1 MYYLKISNIMKKRMI
16 FFAAIAAATAISP
29 VCAKAG
35 EPIKAEVGTDIVSS
49 YLWRGSKLDGAAI
62 QPSLGLEWNGL
73 SLSAWGSTGFCSD
86 ACEVDLTLAYSIGG
100 FTIGITDY
108 WCANSSAKYFDFS
121 PETLHVAEVNLGYD
135 FGPVALNWYTN
146 CLGAVGCTPE
156 GAKAYASYFEVSAPF
171 SLGGIEWSA
180 AVGAT
185 PWANDYYGAEGFAVI
200 CASLTATKE
209 IALGSD
215 FSIPVF
221 ASLMAN
227 PRSEQLFFSVGVSF

>member
-1 MYYLKISNIMKKRMI
+1 MVI
-16 FFAAIAAATAISP
+16 FAAIAAATVFSPIS
-29 VCAKAG
+29 AHAG
-35 EPIKAEVGTDIVSS
+35 EPIKAEIGTDIVSS
-49 YLWRGSKLDGAAI
+49 YLWRGSRLDGPAF
-62 QPSLGLEWNGL
+62 QPTVGLEWNGL
-73 SLSAWGSTGFCSD
+73 SLSAWGSTGFSD

-100 FTIGITDY
+100 FTVGVTDY
-108 WCANSSAKYFDFS
+108 WAASTGAKFFDFS
-121 PETLHVAEVNLGYD
+121 AETLHVAEVNLGYD

-171 SLGGIEWSA
+171 SLGGIDWSA